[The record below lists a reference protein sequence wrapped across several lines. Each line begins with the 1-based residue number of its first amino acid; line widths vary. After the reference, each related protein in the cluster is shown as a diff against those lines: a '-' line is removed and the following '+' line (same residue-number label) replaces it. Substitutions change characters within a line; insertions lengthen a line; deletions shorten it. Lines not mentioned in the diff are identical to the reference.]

1 MVKVEL
7 LYFDGC
13 PGYEELR
20 PRLERL
26 LDERTLRS
34 SLELLPVVTLKEA
47 KRQRFLG
54 SPTVRVDGRDVELA
68 SADRADFGMKCRL
81 YSTATG
87 VGHSPPDE
95 LIIAA
100 LERTR

>member
-1 MVKVEL
+1 MKVEL

-26 LDERTLRS
+26 LAERGLPV
-34 SLELLPVVTLKEA
+34 SLELLPVTNLEEA
-47 KRQRFLG
+47 KEKQFLG
-54 SPTVRVDGRDVELA
+54 SPTVRVDGRDVEPA
-68 SADRADFGMKCRL
+68 AAHRADFGMKCRL
-81 YSTATG
+81 YSTSTG
-87 VGHSPPDE
+87 IGHSPPDE
-95 LIIAA
+95 LIAAA

>member
-1 MVKVEL
+1 VKVEL

-20 PRLERL
+20 PRLERFL
-26 LDERTLRS
+26 EERTLRD
-34 SLELLPVVTLKEA
+34 SLELLTVVTLEEA
-47 KRQRFLG
+47 EKRRFLG
-54 SPTVRVDGRDVELA
+54 SPTVRVDGRDAEPA
-68 SADRADFGMKCRL
+68 AADRADFGMKCRL

-87 VGHSPPDE
+87 IGHSPPDE